1 VLWIDTMIK
10 KYYIWKS
17 FPKTITSKLRIN
29 HDLILSAWVKEFQEA
44 KLRATWLLKFNYAI
58 VDYAKKKPDE
68 LIRYIVEDLKFI
80 PNKITIY
87 EDRVDHFVEKKEFIE
102 EFLWTNLE
110 IMFVEMISNDEEP
123 KITKIE

>member
-1 VLWIDTMIK
+1 VLWIDTMVE

-44 KLRATWLLKFNYAI
+44 KLKATWLLKFNYTI
-58 VDYAKKKPDE
+58 VEHAKEKPDE
-68 LIRYIVEDLKFI
+68 LVRYVAEDLGFI
-80 PNKITIY
+80 PNKITVY
-87 EDRVDHFVEKKEFIE
+87 EDRVDYFVEKKKFIE

-110 IMFVEMISNDEEP
+110 IMLVEMNGNNTEP
-123 KITKIE
+123 NITKIW